1 MGFGDIARDIKR
13 NPLPVKT
20 APKVEQ
26 NDITDAIIDGEKSST
41 ASVQKQDISY
51 RDSEI
56 KGFVPQARFF
66 GSRLNNDPKHG
77 SIIRNIA
84 SESNSSSQMGATAT
98 WEDCKHHK
106 NQSGRDF
113 CAEFHS
119 LCAKERCRRARR

>member
-1 MGFGDIARDIKR
+1 MGFGDIARDIRK
-13 NPLPVKT
+13 NPLPVKS
-20 APKVEQ
+20 APKIAQ
-26 NDITDAIIDGEKSST
+26 NDLADAIIDGEKPVTSS
-41 ASVQKQDISY
+41 APKQDISY

-56 KGFVPQARFF
+56 KGFVPQARSF
-66 GSRLNNDPKHG
+66 GSRVNNDPKHG

-98 WEDCKHHK
+98 WEECKHHK
-106 NQSGRDF
+106 QQAGRDF